1 MVLLLLITLQ
11 ELKLDSRV
19 KDLTSKIKLIKRS
32 HIHSYV
38 LSAAISWITNNPRN
52 HFDLKEMSPNV

>member
-19 KDLTSKIKLIKRS
+19 KELTSKIKLIKRS

-38 LSAAISWITNNPRN
+38 LSAAISWITNT
-52 HFDLKEMSPNV
+52 HHG